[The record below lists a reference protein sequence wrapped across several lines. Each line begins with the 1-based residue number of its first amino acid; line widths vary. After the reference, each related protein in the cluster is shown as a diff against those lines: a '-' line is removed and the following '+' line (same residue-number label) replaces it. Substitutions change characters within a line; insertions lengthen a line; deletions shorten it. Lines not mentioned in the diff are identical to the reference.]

1 MEDESESEDPNNGIQ
16 LSQSVAHQRLAAI
29 AGVSRRRA
37 SDQSPQTRPP
47 PAAHASTSALAP
59 TSREAPREPPQG
71 QRSALTSVATAPI
84 PLGFPY
90 NLPAPAPPMT
100 PRTTRRQMLSTE
112 LSESLR
118 RNLLWE
124 RQVSKV
130 SMLGGARRG
139 GLLSSR
145 LQPMTA
151 VNAQQQQADSDD
163 RERQRRVALARN
175 RSMDDDYHIAG
186 W

>member
-1 MEDESESEDPNNGIQ
+1 
-16 LSQSVAHQRLAAI
+16 
-29 AGVSRRRA
+29 
-37 SDQSPQTRPP
+37 
-47 PAAHASTSALAP
+47 
-59 TSREAPREPPQG
+59 
-71 QRSALTSVATAPI
+71 
-84 PLGFPY
+84 
-90 NLPAPAPPMT
+90 MT

-130 SMLGGARRG
+130 NMLGGARRG
-139 GLLSSR
+139 GLLGSR

-151 VNAQQQQADSDD
+151 VNAQQQERGVSGGVSALDE
-163 RERQRRVALARN
+163 RERQRRAAIARN
-175 RSMDDDYHIAG
+175 RSMDDEYHTAG

>member
-1 MEDESESEDPNNGIQ
+1 
-16 LSQSVAHQRLAAI
+16 
-29 AGVSRRRA
+29 
-37 SDQSPQTRPP
+37 
-47 PAAHASTSALAP
+47 
-59 TSREAPREPPQG
+59 
-71 QRSALTSVATAPI
+71 
-84 PLGFPY
+84 
-90 NLPAPAPPMT
+90 
-100 PRTTRRQMLSTE
+100 MLSTE

-139 GLLSSR
+139 GLNSR

-151 VNAQQQQADSDD
+151 LNAQQQQQPGGDE
-163 RERQRRVALARN
+163 RERQRRAALSRN
-175 RSMDDDYHIAG
+175 RSMDDDYHTAG